1 MTNHNGFY
9 KVNIDN
15 GGVCVCTFYNPE
27 TKESFSRI
35 TWDIDRP
42 YINDDEEVE
51 ILRYLP
57 LNQEVRSQWLHNAGV
72 IQKGDT
78 IEVYKGRKV
87 PKGTVAKVVDIRP
100 YYDQYHRWQCDYAYL
115 DNGMKTNTNNCRLQA

>member
-9 KVNIDN
+9 KVNQD
-15 GGVCVCTFYNPE
+15 GCGVSDCTFFNPE

-35 TWDIDRP
+35 VWDIDRP
-42 YINDDEEVE
+42 YINDDEETE

-57 LNQEVRSQWLHNAGV
+57 LNEEVRKQWLHNAGV

-78 IEVYKGRKV
+78 IEVYKGRKI
-87 PKGTVAKVVDIRP
+87 PKGTVAKVIDIRP

-115 DNGMKTNTNNCRLQA
+115 DNGMRTNTNNCRLQA